1 MDLVSVQPE
10 DNGLTSRWR
19 PTHHINW
26 ENVCRAAHS
35 ACSEVFTDAVI
46 YVNEEPIKMPNSDK
60 LFKFTASDADE
71 ILKITERSTI
81 TLHGHRNDQMI
92 MTFCNHLQLV
102 EVKLPCSN
110 NRIMESDYQKFIM
123 LLGPYMDRIESA
135 ML

>member
-1 MDLVSVQPE
+1 M
-10 DNGLTSRWR
+10 
-19 PTHHINW
+19 NW
-26 ENVCRAAHS
+26 ETVCRAAHS

-81 TLHGHRNDQMI
+81 TLHGHRNDLMI

-110 NRIMESDYQKFIM
+110 NRIMESDYQKFNM

>member
-1 MDLVSVQPE
+1 M
-10 DNGLTSRWR
+10 
-19 PTHHINW
+19 NW

-46 YVNEEPIKMPNSDK
+46 YVNEEQIKLTNSDK
-60 LFKFTASDADE
+60 LFKFKASDEDD
-71 ILKITERSTI
+71 ILKIKYRTI
-81 TLHGHRNDQMI
+81 TLHGHCNDLMI

-110 NRIMESDYQKFIM
+110 NRIMESDYQKFNM

-135 ML
+135 MH